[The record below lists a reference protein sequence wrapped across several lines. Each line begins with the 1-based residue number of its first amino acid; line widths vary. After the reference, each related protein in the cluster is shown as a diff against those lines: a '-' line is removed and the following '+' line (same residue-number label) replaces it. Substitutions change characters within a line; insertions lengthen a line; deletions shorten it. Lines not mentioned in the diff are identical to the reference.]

1 MSEQPANPAVRYEP
15 DERPP
20 LALTIGSGLQAAL
33 VIVTPVVITVVIVAR
48 IAGQPDAYIA
58 FGAFAALLISGATT
72 VLQAARAGRVGA
84 GHVLIMGTS
93 GAFIAVCVAALRE
106 GGPPLM
112 ASLIVVSSIIQFALA
127 ARLSLLRRIFTPVV
141 SGTVI
146 MLIAATV
153 LPIVFETL
161 RDVPED
167 TPSGAAPLVALT
179 TLVVV
184 AAIVLRGS
192 PGWRLWSPVIGIV
205 AGCAVAVPFG
215 LYDTAPVADA
225 AWLGAPLRE
234 WPGIDLTPGD
244 AFWTLLPAFVVVTI
258 VGAVET
264 VGDGIAIQ
272 RVSRRRPRA
281 TDFRTVQGALNA
293 DGVGNLL
300 SGLLGTL
307 PNTTYSSSI
316 AIAEVTGVAAR
327 RVGVAIGLALL
338 ALAFLPKLTAILIA
352 IPPAV
357 AAAYLI
363 VLLGLL
369 FVQGMQ
375 LVVRE
380 GVNHRTAAVAG
391 VAFWLGVGFQNG
403 WIFPE
408 LIEGGFAEVLL
419 GNGMAAGT
427 LVAVLMT
434 AFIEATGPR
443 RRRLRVPLDG
453 KALARLT
460 EFLAA
465 FAARERWDEPS
476 AQRLTAAGEE
486 TLAVLEQHGE
496 DAEGRRQ
503 LVVAVRA
510 EGSAAELEF
519 ATVLAGGNV
528 EDRLAYL
535 GELPPVPDEG
545 EVSFR
550 LLRHHASSVRHQQY
564 HGADVISVTV
574 ERVPAPGNES

>member
-1 MSEQPANPAVRYEP
+1 MAEPPADSAVRYEP

-20 LALTIGSGLQAAL
+20 TALTLGSGLQAAL
-33 VIVTPVVITVVIVAR
+33 VIVAPVVITVAIVAR
-48 IAGQPDAYIA
+48 IAEQPDSYIT
-58 FGAFAALLISGATT
+58 FGAFAALLVSGVTT
-72 VLQAARAGRVGA
+72 ILQAVRVGRVGS

-93 GAFIAVCVAALRE
+93 GAFIAVCVAALSE

-112 ASLIVVSSIIQFALA
+112 ASLIVVSSLIQFLLA

-153 LPIVFETL
+153 LPVVFETL
-161 RDVPED
+161 REVPED
-167 TPSGAAPLVALT
+167 ASRAAAPLVALT
-179 TLVVV
+179 TLLVVV
-184 AAIVLRGS
+184 GIVLRGS
-192 PGWRLWSPVIGIV
+192 TGWRLWAPLIGIA
-205 AGCAVAVPFG
+205 AGCAAAAPLG
-215 LYDTAPVADA
+215 LYDTAPVSAA
-225 AWLGAPLRE
+225 AWLGAPFGD

-244 AFWTLLPAFVVVTI
+244 AFWRLLPAFVVVTI

-264 VGDGIAIQ
+264 IGDGIAIQ
-272 RVSRRRPRA
+272 RVSRRRPGA

-327 RVGVAIGLALL
+327 RVGAAIGGVLL
-338 ALAFLPKLTAILIA
+338 ALAFLPKLTAVLIA

-357 AAAYLI
+357 AASYLI
-363 VLLGLL
+363 VLVGLL
-369 FVQGMQ
+369 FVQGMR
-375 LVVRE
+375 LVVRD

-391 VAFWLGVGFQNG
+391 VSFWLGVGFQNG
-403 WIFPE
+403 WIFPN

-427 LVAVLMT
+427 ITAIVMT

-443 RRRLRVPLDG
+443 RHRLRVPLDG
-453 KALARLT
+453 DALARLT
-460 EFLAA
+460 EFLAG
-465 FAARERWDEPS
+465 FAARERWDEAS
-476 AQRLTAAGEE
+476 AQRLAAAGEE
-486 TLAVLEQHGE
+486 TVAVLEQQG
-496 DAEGRRQ
+496 GPGRQ
-503 LVVAVRA
+503 LAVTARS
-510 EGSAAELEF
+510 EGPAAEVEF
-519 ATVLAGGNV
+519 ATVLRGENL

-535 GELPPVPDEG
+535 SELPIVPDEG

-564 HGADVISVTV
+564 HGADVIAVTV
-574 ERVPAPGNES
+574 DRVTADGNDP

>member
-1 MSEQPANPAVRYEP
+1 MADAPANPDVRYEP
-15 DERPP
+15 DERPS
-20 LALTIGSGLQAAL
+20 LALTAGSGAQAAL
-33 VIVTPVVITVVIVAR
+33 VIVAPVVITVAIVAR
-48 IAGQPDAYIA
+48 IAEQPDAYIA

-72 VLQAARAGRVGA
+72 MLQALRVGRVGA

-93 GAFIAVCVAALRE
+93 GAFIAVCVAALDE

-112 ASLIVVSSIIQFALA
+112 ASLIVISSLVQFALA

-161 RDVPED
+161 EEVPED
-167 TPSGAAPLVALT
+167 APEGAAALVALT
-179 TLVVV
+179 TLAVV
-184 AAIVLRGS
+184 AAIVLVGS
-192 PGWRLWSPVIGIV
+192 PGWRLWAPVVGIV

-215 LYDTAPVADA
+215 LFDGEPVAEA
-225 AWLGAPLRE
+225 AWLGAPLGE
-234 WPGIDLTPGD
+234 WPGIDVTPGRG
-244 AFWTLLPAFVVVTI
+244 FWTLLPAFVVVTI

-327 RVGVAIGLALL
+327 RVGVAIGAVLL

-352 IPPAV
+352 IPAPV
-357 AAAYLI
+357 AAAYI
-363 VLLGLL
+363 TVLVGLL
-369 FVQGMQ
+369 FVQGMR
-375 LVVRE
+375 LVVR
-380 GVNHRTAAVAG
+380 GGLDHRTAAVVG
-391 VAFWLGVGFQNG
+391 VSFWLGTGFQNG
-403 WIFPE
+403 WIFPD

-434 AFIEATGPR
+434 VFIEMAGPR
-443 RRRLRVPLDG
+443 RRRMRVPLDAD
-453 KALARLT
+453 ALARLN
-460 EFLAA
+460 EFLGA
-465 FAARERWDEPS
+465 FAERERWDPAS
-476 AQRLTAAGEE
+476 AARLSAAGEE
-486 TLAVLEQHGE
+486 ALAILEQHG
-496 DAEGRRQ
+496 GPGRQ
-503 LVVAVRA
+503 LAVGARA
-510 EGSAAELEF
+510 EDRSAEVEF
-519 ATVLAGGNV
+519 ATVLAGENI

-535 GELPPVPDEG
+535 GDLPPVPE
-545 EVSFR
+545 EEEISFR
-550 LLRHHASSVRHQQY
+550 LLRHHASAVRHQQY
-564 HGADVISVTV
+564 HGADVITVTV
-574 ERVPAPGNES
+574 ERGGDGGDGR